1 MATVVP
7 GGGQSAANRQHA
19 VPELADRSSGCI
31 KDMTMR
37 VTQNL
42 NQAQFI
48 SALNTLEANLSQTQN
63 QISSNLSFTTPSQ
76 NPVAAGAV
84 TNYNQA
90 LLQSQQYGTNANSAQ
105 TQLSI
110 EDTTLSQVQSAL
122 QSLRDLTLQANSGTV
137 SSQGR
142 AAIATQATQIQA
154 SLVSL
159 ANTQNG
165 NGEYIFGGYATQTQP
180 FALTATGASY
190 SGD

>member
-48 SALNTLEANLSQTQN
+48 SALNTLEANLAQTQN
-63 QISSNLSFTTPSQ
+63 QISSNLSFSTPSQ

-84 TNYNQA
+84 NNYDQTLA
-90 LLQSQQYGTNANSAQ
+90 QSKQYDTNANSAQ
-105 TQLSI
+105 TRLST
-110 EDTTLSQVQSAL
+110 EDSALSAVQNAL
-122 QSLRDLTLQANSGTV
+122 QSLRDLALEANSGSLSV
-137 SSQGR
+137 QDRS
-142 AAIATQATQIQA
+142 AIATQ
-154 SLVSL
+154 
-159 ANTQNG
+159 
-165 NGEYIFGGYATQTQP
+165 
-180 FALTATGASY
+180 
-190 SGD
+190 